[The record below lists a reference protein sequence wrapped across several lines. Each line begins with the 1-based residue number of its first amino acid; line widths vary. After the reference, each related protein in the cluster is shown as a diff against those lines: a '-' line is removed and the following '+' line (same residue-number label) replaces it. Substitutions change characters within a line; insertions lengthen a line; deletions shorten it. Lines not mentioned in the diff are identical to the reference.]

1 MQVSK
6 RDLPNPVDW
15 KTYLQPVAKFVAAVD
30 TDKAWNAEGAVLF
43 AGYIK
48 EAKLRVG
55 DKITLQLAS
64 VREYASN
71 RVATSAFSGS
81 ITDAEAGKEWQGSDD
96 QRLMT
101 SVMRSIFDAQGQ
113 SSGSQPTPPQM
124 QGTSTPAPNTG
135 TRTYKALNSQF
146 LVLSDI
152 LDDIRDNTSLNGN
165 EYNFVPRWNT
175 SAKNKIVYDL
185 IAAPNA
191 QPQINFN
198 SHTFNINLDSN
209 NFVTGAGNSLTATD
223 YANRIITIS

>member
-1 MQVSK
+1 MAKIWIIGDFLTGAISESNLLPVIKDSDTITKNINAEDYATLQVSK
-6 RDLPNPVDW
+6 RGLPNPADW

-64 VREYASN
+64 LREYASN

-81 ITDAEAGKEWQGSDD
+81 IPDAEAGKEWQGSDD

-101 SVMRSIFDAQGQ
+101 AVMRSIFDAQGQ

-135 TRTYKALNSQF
+135 ARTYKALNKQF

-152 LDDIRDNTSLNGN
+152 LDDIRDTPLS
-165 EYNFVPRWNT
+165 
-175 SAKNKIVYDL
+175 
-185 IAAPNA
+185 
-191 QPQINFN
+191 
-198 SHTFNINLDSN
+198 
-209 NFVTGAGNSLTATD
+209 
-223 YANRIITIS
+223 